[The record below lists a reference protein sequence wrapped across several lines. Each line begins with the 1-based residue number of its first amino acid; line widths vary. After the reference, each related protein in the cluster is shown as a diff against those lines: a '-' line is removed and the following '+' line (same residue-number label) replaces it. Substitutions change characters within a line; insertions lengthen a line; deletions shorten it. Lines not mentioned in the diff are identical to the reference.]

1 MQNSVNSVFNERI
14 LDACRN
20 IAGDHQIVA
29 ACLYGP
35 LTSGY
40 GNEKSGINTLLI
52 LKGFGSRLKTY
63 KKKVGD
69 RDAFVL
75 AVDQRAFQR
84 DVSSGW
90 LGEIAADTLLTNP
103 LAGSAEDVERGRVL
117 FLQFCVMCH
126 GEEGAGNGPVVG
138 PNRLPPL
145 PTLNL
150 LSERALDLSDGYIYG
165 MIANGRGV
173 MPSYRRVQHEDRWYL
188 VEYVRKLQE
197 ESPVAK

>member
-1 MQNSVNSVFNERI
+1 MSLRPR
-14 LDACRN
+14 LR
-20 IAGDHQIVA
+20 AGLAFVA
-29 ACLYGP
+29 AVTLTTACDDQVKYVPWFETMTVQPSVETYEAEP
-35 LTSGY
+35 LAPVPGTVPAGSARHLD
-40 GNEKSGINTLLI
+40 LL
-52 LKGFGSRLKTY
+52 
-63 KKKVGD
+63 
-69 RDAFVL
+69 
-75 AVDQRAFQR
+75 
-84 DVSSGW
+84 
-90 LGEIAADTLLTNP
+90 AADTLLTNP
-103 LAGSAEDVERGRVL
+103 LEGTAEDLERGEVL

-126 GEEGAGNGPVVG
+126 GETGAGDGPVVG

-197 ESPVAK
+197 DAPVAE